1 MDSDQPTVTF
11 EPPGPGPWQQDSAHV
26 PDGSS
31 PIMGELYP
39 EHAMRGFA
47 ETFARFGAL
56 LDGLAWGTVNGFSYH
71 QPLPFDRPGP
81 DGPPTPEFLGA
92 EIERRTAVAAAAF
105 ENKVWR
111 EDLRQW
117 DDELKPAAVARH
129 RALGDIDLG
138 ALDDGALARHLD
150 ACAEHVRAMA
160 YQHHR
165 FNGSA
170 LVAVADFVL
179 QAAPWVGRPPTD
191 LFGVLDGY
199 SPVSG
204 ILCPEIIPAVQRLLA
219 DPSAR
224 ELLERAG
231 EPAEVLATLRA
242 QVPEVD
248 EFVRSIGFR
257 LVEGF
262 DVTSPTAI
270 ERPETIIGRL
280 RAALEV
286 DPTSATTRADA
297 LAASLRATVAPEQ
310 QTVFDELLTEA
321 RLMYR
326 LRDERGLYSDISA
339 VGLLRHALLEL
350 GRRLAADGRLHEV
363 EHIFEID
370 SVEAQALAAGGATPS
385 ADQLRDR
392 ATFRRIVR
400 ANGAPRHLGPMPPP
414 PPPVDQLPPPLA
426 RVMSALGFAI
436 EGILGELE
444 QPAGDHATII
454 GISGNGG
461 VYEGK
466 VHLVTTLEELFDI
479 EPGDVLVARSTGEA
493 FNSMIHLVGAIV
505 TDHGSYACHAAIVA
519 REGGFP
525 AVVGCVDATSRLEQ
539 GQRVR
544 VDGDTGQVHVLP

>member
-1 MDSDQPTVTF
+1 MEPDQSTLAF

-26 PDGSS
+26 PDGFS
-31 PIMGELYP
+31 PIVADLYP
-39 EHAMRGFA
+39 EHAMRGFE

-56 LDGLAWGTVNGFSYH
+56 LDGLAWGSVNGFPYH

-81 DGPPTPEFLGA
+81 DGPPSAAFIGA
-92 EIERRTAVAAAAF
+92 EIERRAAVAAGAF
-105 ENKVWR
+105 ENKIWR
-111 EDLRQW
+111 DDLRRW

-129 RALGDIDLG
+129 RALGDVDLR
-138 ALDDGALARHLD
+138 ALDDDALAAHVE
-150 ACAEHVRAMA
+150 ACAQHLREMA

-170 LVAVADFVL
+170 MIAVADFAL
-179 QAAPWVGRPPTD
+179 QVAPWVGRPPTA

-204 ILCPEIIPAVQRLLA
+204 VLCPEIVPAVHRLIA
-219 DPSAR
+219 DDVAR
-224 ELLERAG
+224 SLLERPG
-231 EPAEVLATLRA
+231 DPADVLDALRA
-242 QVPEVD
+242 QVVEVD

-257 LVEGF
+257 LIEGF

-270 ERPETIIGRL
+270 ERPETIVGRL
-280 RAALEV
+280 RAALAV
-286 DPTSATTRADA
+286 DPTAATARADA
-297 LAASLRATVAPEQ
+297 LAASLRADVPEEHQ
-310 QTVFDELLTEA
+310 AAFDDLLGEA

-339 VGLLRHALLEL
+339 MGLLRLALLEL
-350 GRRLAADGRLHEV
+350 GRRLVEQGRLHRSG
-363 EHIFEID
+363 HIFEVD
-370 SVEAQALAAGGATPS
+370 SSEALALARGSATPT

-392 ATFRRIVR
+392 ESFRRIVR
-400 ANGAPRHLGPMPPP
+400 AHGAPRNLGPLPPP

-436 EGILGELE
+436 EGVLGQLE
-444 QPAGDHATII
+444 EAAGDNVTIG
-454 GISGNGG
+454 GITGNGG
-461 VYEGK
+461 LYEGK
-466 VHLVTTLEELFDI
+466 VHLVATLEELFDI
-479 EPGDVLVARSTGEA
+479 EQGDVLVARSTGEA

-505 TDHGSYACHAAIVA
+505 TDHGSYASHAAIVA

-525 AVVGCVDATSRLEQ
+525 AVVGCVDATSRLVQ

-544 VDGDTGQVHVLP
+544 VDGDAGEVHVLS

>member
-1 MDSDQPTVTF
+1 MDLEQPRLTF
-11 EPPGPGPWQQDSAHV
+11 EPPGPGPWTQDSAHL
-26 PDGSS
+26 PDGYS
-31 PIMGELYP
+31 PIMSELYP

-47 ETFARFGAL
+47 ETFARWGAL
-56 LDGLAWGTVNGFSYH
+56 LDGLAWENVNGFPYH

-81 DGPPTPEFLGA
+81 EGAPAPEFIGA
-92 EIERRTAVAAAAF
+92 EIERRAAVAAAAF
-105 ENKVWR
+105 EDKAWR
-111 EDLRQW
+111 EDLRRW
-117 DDELKPAAVARH
+117 DDDLKPAAIARH
-129 RALGDIDLG
+129 RALGDVDLG
-138 ALDDGALARHLD
+138 ALDDDALAAHLA
-150 ACAEHVRAMA
+150 ACGQHVQAMA

-170 LVAVADFVL
+170 IIAVADFAL
-179 QAAPWVGRPPTD
+179 QVAPWVGRPPTA

-204 ILCPEIIPAVQRLLA
+204 VLSPEIVPAVQRLLTDEA
-219 DPSAR
+219 AR
-224 ELLERAG
+224 ALLESPGDSAD
-231 EPAEVLATLRA
+231 VLAALRV

-257 LVEGF
+257 LVDGF
-262 DVTSPTAI
+262 DVTNPTAI
-270 ERPETIIGRL
+270 ERPETIVGRL

-286 DPTSATTRADA
+286 DPTAATARADA
-297 LAASLRATVAPEQ
+297 LAASLRATVPPEH
-310 QTVFDELLTEA
+310 TAAFDELLTEA

-339 VGLLRHALLEL
+339 IGLLRLALLEL
-350 GRRLAADGRLHEV
+350 GRRLVAHGRLHDS
-363 EHIFEID
+363 EHVFEAD
-370 SVEAQALAAGGATPS
+370 SSEAQALASGAATPT
-385 ADQLRDR
+385 ADQMRDR

-400 ANGAPRHLGPMPPP
+400 AQGAPRHLGPMPPP

-426 RVMSALGFAI
+426 RVMSAIGFAI
-436 EGILGELE
+436 EGILGQLE
-444 QPAGDHATII
+444 QPAGDHTTVV
-454 GISGNGG
+454 GITGNGG
-461 VYEGK
+461 VYDGK
-466 VHLVTTLEELFDI
+466 VHVVTTLEDLFDI

-505 TDHGSYACHAAIVA
+505 TDHGSYASHAAIVA

-525 AVVGCVDATSRLEQ
+525 AVVGCVDATSRLAQ